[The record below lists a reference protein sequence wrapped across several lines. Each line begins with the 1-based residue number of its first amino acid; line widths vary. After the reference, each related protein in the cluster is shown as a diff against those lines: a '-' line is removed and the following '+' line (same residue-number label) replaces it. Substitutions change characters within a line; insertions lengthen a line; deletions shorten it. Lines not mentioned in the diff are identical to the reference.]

1 MQVTGGTPTREE
13 AGSCIVGH
21 PAYGVAHYGVV
32 DITQLMYVVP
42 MLPALAEP
50 LDAKDPLFRLN
61 TDMWEK
67 F

>member
-1 MQVTGGTPTREE
+1 MGGGRF
-13 AGSCIVGH
+13 VVH

-32 DITQLMYVVP
+32 DITQVMYVVP

-50 LDAKDPLFRLN
+50 LDATDPLFRLN